1 MYNHNSIDD
10 EDEKKINWISL
21 FIKVAVVVVLIIM
34 FVWLISLLGKRNK
47 NNNTSEKINLIKE
60 AGEKY
65 FTEERLPELNV
76 LSKKV
81 TLNELYNEKLLD
93 TIKDKKGK
101 ACNGNKSYIVL
112 TRYND
117 SYNMEIYLKCSR
129 TEEKVTIVMRQ
140 YKYCK
145 YTICEKDSNK
155 KNEIVNPTQ
164 DNYKYIKPGY
174 FTEWSNFTSWSTDK
188 VEASDT
194 VKVETKTQTT
204 TKTVPTT
211 VKEMIKTNT
220 LCPQGYNKENNSCVK
235 RNTLYADPVCGQGY
249 IKRNG
254 FTCTYNGQQQK
265 KETYQGTKKGYT
277 MPSNTSDYR
286 YEYVSSKFV
295 SSKGKFEYTY
305 KVYKITYEQTTYTNT
320 ASCPSGYSQSGS
332 SCKKTETN
340 YTNLTCPNNY
350 SISDDKTYC
359 YKYVDKQTSNT
370 EKVNITYYRYA
381 TRQYIEEDIKYS
393 KSNNDRELIK
403 QGYKLCEE

>member
-1 MYNHNSIDD
+1 MYNNSFDD

-21 FIKVAVVVVLIIM
+21 FIKVAVVVILIIM
-34 FVWLISLLGKRNK
+34 FVWLISLLEKRNK
-47 NNNTSEKINLIKE
+47 NYTSENINLIKE
-60 AGEKY
+60 AGGKY
-65 FTEERLPELNV
+65 FTEERLPEVNAS
-76 LSKKV
+76 SKKV
-81 TLNELYNEKLLD
+81 YLNELYNEKLLD
-93 TIKDKKGK
+93 TIKDKNGK
-101 ACNGNKSYIVL
+101 ACNSNKSYILL
-112 TRYND
+112 TKYND
-117 SYNMEIYLKCSR
+117 SYNMKIYLKCSKA
-129 TEEKVTIVMRQ
+129 EEKATIIMKQ

-155 KNEIVNPTQ
+155 KGEVVTPTSN
-164 DNYKYIKPGY
+164 NYKYIKPGY
-174 FTEWSNFTSWSTDK
+174 FTEWSDFTSWSTAK
-188 VEASDT
+188 VDASDT

-204 TKTVPTT
+204 TKSVPTT
-211 VKEMIKTNT
+211 VKEIVKANT
-220 LCPQGYNKENNSCVK
+220 LCPQGYSKENNTCVK
-235 RNTLYADPVCGQGY
+235 RNTLYADPACGQGY

-265 KETYQGTKKGYT
+265 KEIYQGKKTGDT

-286 YEYVSSKFV
+286 YEYISSKFV

-305 KVYKITYEQTTYTNT
+305 KVYKITYEQTTYTRS

-370 EKVNITYYRYA
+370 EKVNIIYYRYA
-381 TRQYIEEDIKYS
+381 TREYIEEDIKYS
-393 KSNNDRELIK
+393 KSNNDQDLIK
-403 QGYKLCEE
+403 QGYKLYEE